1 MKNTMKK
8 ALAILVGIIVIATT
22 FVCAFSVTAAE
33 PDDSQAGTKE
43 EGITAQYNE
52 GLINIVV
59 DGLNNGDFEEGF
71 KWWGG
76 KAKGGPTATME
87 LVTEGENT
95 YAQYKAGY
103 AGTWQGIR
111 TPAIKVPEDKIA
123 AGDQLVVIF
132 DAKPGELGDYEHG
145 KCVLFQFN
153 ADKTS
158 SGNFNQNY
166 RLGDGQYAHLIGA
179 KDGWG
184 TFRTKVT
191 KTVKERVAGDH
202 SGSLTSGYYL
212 FGFQIESPLVG
223 STLSVDNFRLAK
235 IKDNKYY
242 DVFTGKELTFT
253 FDQTPILNGNEA
265 EGIYRG
271 GQSHIPAYMASNMYN
286 GTFDK
291 GLLGWGS
298 TLNAAT
304 STDWKTTNIVQIKEE
319 NGNKYIQFDGDNG
332 ADSTNENSNYMGIRT
347 DHFPIADN
355 LVAEGDKLVLV
366 FKYKN
371 GDGNNL
377 QWILE
382 MEDGGRM
389 CQTYK
394 DDIKEEN
401 GWYIGYTASAKAV
414 PAKKAGAAAHN
425 FMIQLECAGAA
436 NGQTEIAIDD
446 VQICKLSADGNKF
459 YDVYTGELLYDITPA
474 SSGGSTGG
482 STGGTTG
489 GNTTGTGNG
498 TGAGTGSTDSAT
510 TGDSVL
516 LLVALLFVSGAVMAV
531 VAKRFVRVR

>member
-1 MKNTMKK
+1 M
-8 ALAILVGIIVIATT
+8 
-22 FVCAFSVTAAE
+22 
-33 PDDSQAGTKE
+33 
-43 EGITAQYNE
+43 
-52 GLINIVV
+52 V
-59 DGLNNGDFEEGF
+59 DGLNNGDFEDGF

-123 AGDQLVVIF
+123 VGDQLVVIF
-132 DAKPGELGDYEHG
+132 DAKPGELGDYDHG

-153 ADKTS
+153 AEKNS
-158 SGNFNQNY
+158 SGFNQNY
-166 RLGDGQYAHLIGA
+166 RLGDGQTAHLIGA

-184 TFRTKVT
+184 TFRTKIS

-202 SGSLTSGYYL
+202 AGSASSGYYL
-212 FGFQIESPLVG
+212 FGFQIESGLNG
-223 STLSVDNFRLAK
+223 STLAVDNFRLAK

-242 DVFTGKELTFT
+242 DVFTGEELTFT
-253 FDQTPILNGNEA
+253 FDNTPVLGGTEE
-265 EGIYRG
+265 EGILRG
-271 GQSHIPAYMASNMYN
+271 GQSYIPAYMASNMYN
-286 GTFDK
+286 GDFSK

-298 TLNAAT
+298 TINAANA
-304 STDWKTTNIVQIKEE
+304 TDWKPTNIVQIKEE
-319 NGNKYIQFDGDNG
+319 NGNKYIQFDGNNEKS
-332 ADSTNENSNYMGIRT
+332 DSGYIGIRT
-347 DHFPIADN
+347 DHFPISDD
-355 LVAEGDKLVLV
+355 LIKEGDKLVLV
-366 FKYKN
+366 YKYKV

-377 QWILE
+377 QWIIE
-382 MEDGGRM
+382 MEGGGRM

-414 PAKKAGAAAHN
+414 PAKKEGDAARN
-425 FMIQLECAGAA
+425 FMIQIETAGTS
-436 NGQTEIAIDD
+436 NVYTEIAIDD
-446 VQICKLSADGNKF
+446 IKICKLSDDGNKF

-489 GNTTGTGNG
+489 GSTTGGTTGGNTTGTGTGNG
-498 TGAGTGSTDSAT
+498 SGTGSSDSAT
-510 TGDSVL
+510 TGESVA
-516 LLVALLFVSGAVMAV
+516 LLVALLFVSGAGIVA
-531 VAKRFVRVR
+531 AKRFAR